1 MLLVKLGAHS
11 TTCTPVLANATLE
24 TSFQLIA
31 PTPSPV
37 QSNTLEEP
45 VVGCLR
51 TSNQHSMDT
60 ASPTGRKIALQPCK
74 PTITPDM
81 ILPIRGPRTWSHAL
95 VHRHST
101 QDSQRPVAREPGTHF
116 QPTVGKHHSQDPMGL
131 SHTLQC
137 TCPNLSTSFP
147 IQGWIP
153 AIGKPQLCSLWI
165 WPTYQE
171 TRSCPGTGWA
181 PALPTSKYTLVSGS
195 ASHTSRQI
203 PGTRNCSPTA
213 CRHSPPISMPGSF
226 PGTSLALAPITSSI
240 KRRFKTPWACSELC
254 QKVMPPIND
263 PIQIWGPAIRLQ
275 DLAYSQQVA
284 NSPGVSWISI
294 TG

>member
-11 TTCTPVLANATLE
+11 TTCTPVLANATFE

-181 PALPTSKYTLVSGS
+181 PALPTSKYLQSQAQLHTLVGRYQVQETV
-195 ASHTSRQI
+195 APQPADIAH
-203 PGTRNCSPTA
+203 PLA
-213 CRHSPPISMPGSF
+213 CQDHFLGPAGLWPQ
-226 PGTSLALAPITSSI
+226 SLAVLREGLRHP
-240 KRRFKTPWACSELC
+240 
-254 QKVMPPIND
+254 
-263 PIQIWGPAIRLQ
+263 GPA
-275 DLAYSQQVA
+275 
-284 NSPGVSWISI
+284 VSYVRK
-294 TG
+294 